1 MAHARKEVKSVK
13 FSRITRKKEERKAK
27 RKECIYTVLSWTLE
41 FIYTSSLLEAMKLLK
56 KIISKWL

>member
-1 MAHARKEVKSVK
+1 MK
-13 FSRITRKKEERKAK
+13 FSRVARKKEERKAK

-41 FIYTSSLLEAMKLLK
+41 LIYTSSVIEALKLLK

>member
-1 MAHARKEVKSVK
+1 MKL
-13 FSRITRKKEERKAK
+13 SRVARKKEARKAK

-41 FIYTSSLLEAMKLLK
+41 LIYTSSLIEAMKLLK